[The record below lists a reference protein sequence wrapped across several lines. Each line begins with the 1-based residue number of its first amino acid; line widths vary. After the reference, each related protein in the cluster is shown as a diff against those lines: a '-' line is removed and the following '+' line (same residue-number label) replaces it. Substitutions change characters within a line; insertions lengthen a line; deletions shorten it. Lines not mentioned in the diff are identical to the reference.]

1 MAISARKSRKDHILI
16 RNNWLLR
23 NCKRRCCLF
32 YSLEANIGLSPTIQ
46 NYRTVARKPTPWWN
60 AAVRILPPSYIAQEF
75 GFLVMK
81 HKQSLL
87 RGSKGVLRFPGF
99 CNMVGNLGWLV
110 PRDEGSK
117 DKRGLFLKAWLVPK
131 LVLFQDVKG
140 PYVWKVPRHMKG
152 PQIWGV
158 PKWEFSRFAGFP
170 GIRIPRYVGSLGMS
184 KGMEVSQVW
193 EVNMRG

>member
-1 MAISARKSRKDHILI
+1 M
-16 RNNWLLR
+16 LLV
-23 NCKRRCCLF
+23 LLPG
-32 YSLEANIGLSPTIQ
+32 SQ
-46 NYRTVARKPTPWWN
+46 YRTVFNNTE
-60 AAVRILPPSYIAQEF
+60 LPHCDTETDPLVKRRYSAHFTPSYIAQEF

-117 DKRGLFLKAWLVPK
+117 DKRGLFLKAWLVPR
-131 LVLFQDVKG
+131 LGLFQDVKG

-170 GIRIPRYVGSLGMS
+170 GIRIPRYVGSLAMS

-193 EVNMRG
+193 EVNMSG

>member
-32 YSLEANIGLSPTIQ
+32 YSLVANRGLSSTIQ
-46 NYRTVARKPTPWWN
+46 SYRSVTRKPTPWWKD

-81 HKQSLL
+81 HKQHLL

-117 DKRGLFLKAWLVPK
+117 DKRGLFLKAWLVPR
-131 LVLFQDVKG
+131 LGWFQDVRPLGVKG
-140 PYVWKVPRHMKG
+140 SQAYEG
-152 PQIWGV
+152 PPNLRGTQMRALQVCRG
-158 PKWEFSRFAGFP
+158 
-170 GIRIPRYVGSLGMS
+170 
-184 KGMEVSQVW
+184 SQVLGSQG
-193 EVNMRG
+193 MLGP